1 MNVAQQ
7 LSQIAASMTSGE
19 GEEQTAPAPV
29 EMAAKTA
36 AKGAETGQVSEAE
49 IHSLPQEYQA
59 VVYKL
64 KGEVDG
70 LKGAID
76 GMKRDTQI
84 DEAVSA
90 AVTELETYGAE
101 KVSTSEKLRAIAK
114 KSGVSALRSYVDG
127 AKAHGKADPKT
138 GWDEAQSFE
147 AQAKPEMQK
156 YARLGQDALEKAM
169 KYGLEF
175 DDLKSRGMSF
185 SFGRGTYVDE
195 GLRSDG
201 FEIAIVEDKKE
212 A

>member
-1 MNVAQQ
+1 
-7 LSQIAASMTSGE
+7 
-19 GEEQTAPAPV
+19 
-29 EMAAKTA
+29 MAAKTA
-36 AKGAETGQVSEAE
+36 PKGVETGQVSDAE
-49 IHSLPQEYQA
+49 VNSLPQEYRSI
-59 VVYKL
+59 VYKL
-64 KGEVDG
+64 RGEVDG
-70 LKGAID
+70 LKGTID

-84 DEAVSA
+84 DEAVST
-90 AVTELETYGAE
+90 AVTELESYGAE
-101 KVSTSEKLRAIAK
+101 AVSTREKLTAIAK

-138 GWDEAQSFE
+138 GWDEAQSLE

-201 FEIAIVEDKKE
+201 FDIAIVEDKKE